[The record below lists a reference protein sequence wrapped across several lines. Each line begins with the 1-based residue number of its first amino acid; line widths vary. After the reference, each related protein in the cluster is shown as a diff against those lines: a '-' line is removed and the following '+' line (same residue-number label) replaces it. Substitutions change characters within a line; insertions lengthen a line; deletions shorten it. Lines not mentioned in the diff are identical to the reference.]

1 MAAKDDERTAPA
13 GRNAAPGT
21 TRALLATALDFYR
34 RGALAD
40 AERVYRQVIAAA
52 PDNADALLQLGI
64 LSGHLRRFAE
74 AEACL
79 EKAALLR
86 PTAPVCRSALGML
99 RAQQGRFADAVACF
113 DAALALDP
121 AHVPA
126 LVGRG
131 DASRELGRL
140 PAAEESFRR
149 AAAAAPGAW
158 EIRFGWAGALA
169 DLGRFDEAA
178 RLYDALL
185 THQPQ
190 SAAAHFNLACVLR
203 DCGRGDEAVRHYE
216 AALVA
221 DANFALARV
230 NLALTLQQ
238 LGRPADALAAASDA
252 LRRHPGEAGA
262 RAAFAAI
269 AGQHAPT
276 TYNAAFC
283 TRLQQCLAAVD
294 VRYEDLGR
302 SATAQIG
309 LKYGFAGALS
319 AIEAAGAA
327 AAQAALDAGVADGIF
342 ADPLLLLVLA
352 RTGIRDIQLEAFL
365 TGARRRFLFAGD
377 LPLSF
382 QPFLAALALQG
393 FNNAYVFAAD
403 DEEDARIAGAASALE
418 AALEHFTCPTA
429 DLESELLRYALY
441 APLSALKG
449 ATVLLRPAAEAW
461 SEPLRT
467 LIKTGVREPATEV
480 EIARTIRALGPIADR
495 TSQAVQAQ
503 YEEHPYPRWLSMPQ
517 IAPESFAARMRR
529 RFPGIEL
536 PAFVWQ
542 PLEILIA
549 GCGTGQEPIR
559 TARSLRHVRV
569 VAVDLSRASLAYAVR
584 RARELGTTNV
594 EFFQGDILALDK
606 LARQFAVIEAVGVLH
621 HMASPLDGWRHL
633 TALLRPGG
641 FMYVALYSAIA
652 RTDVITA
659 RARIAERGLRP
670 TARDIRAFRRRI
682 LWGEEGPQLA
692 ALGRG
697 RDIYDLNGC
706 RDLLFHAS
714 ERCFTLD
721 EVADMLATLDLEF
734 LGFDLDGDAPRR
746 YRAENPDDPN
756 ATDLRRWARFEQAN
770 PETFLG
776 MYVFWCRKRG

>member
-1 MAAKDDERTAPA
+1 MGAKDKERTAPA
-13 GRNAAPGT
+13 AGT
-21 TRALLATALDFYR
+21 TRALLAKALDFYR

-52 PDNADALLQLGI
+52 PENADALLQLGI
-64 LSGHLRRFAE
+64 LSGHLRRFPE

-99 RAQQGRFADAVACF
+99 RVQQGRFADAVACF
-113 DAALALDP
+113 DAALVLDP
-121 AHVPA
+121 VHVSA

-131 DASRELGRL
+131 DASRALGRL
-140 PAAEESFRR
+140 SAAEESFRR

-158 EIRFGWAGALA
+158 EIRFSWAGALA

-178 RLYDALL
+178 HLYDELL
-185 THQPQ
+185 THRPQ

-203 DCGRGDEAVRHYE
+203 DRGLGDEAVRHYV
-216 AALVA
+216 AALA
-221 DANFALARV
+221 SDANFAPARV
-230 NLALTLQQ
+230 SLALTLQQ
-238 LGRPADALAAASDA
+238 LGRSADALTVASDA
-252 LRRHPGEAGA
+252 LQRHPGDAGA

-276 TYNAAFC
+276 KYNAEFC
-283 TRLQQCLAAVD
+283 ARLQQCLTADD

-302 SATAQIG
+302 SATAQID
-309 LKYGFAGALS
+309 LQYDIAGALP
-319 AIEAAGAA
+319 AIEAAGAV
-327 AAQAALDAGVADGIF
+327 AAQAALDVGVADGIF

-352 RTGIRDIQLEAFL
+352 RAGIRDIQLEAFL
-365 TGARRRFLFAGD
+365 TGARRRFLLAGD
-377 LPLSF
+377 LPPSF

-393 FNNAYVFAAD
+393 FNNAYVFVTD
-403 DEEDARIAGAASALE
+403 DAEDACVAAAASALE
-418 AALEHFTCPTA
+418 TALEHFTAPTA

-441 APLSALKG
+441 APIIALKG
-449 ATVLLRPAAEAW
+449 AAALLRPAAETW
-461 SEPLRT
+461 SEPLRA
-467 LIKTGVREPATEV
+467 LLKISVREPATEI
-480 EIARTIRALGPIADR
+480 EIARTIRALGPVVDR

-503 YEEHPYPRWLSMPQ
+503 YEEHPYPRWLSMPR

-536 PAFVWQ
+536 PAFIWQ
-542 PLEILIA
+542 PLEILVA

-559 TARSLRHVRV
+559 TARSLSHVCV

-584 RARELGTTNV
+584 KARELETANV
-594 EFFQGDILALDK
+594 EFLQGDILTLDK

-621 HMASPLDGWRHL
+621 HMASPLDGWRRL

-652 RTDVITA
+652 RADVTVA

-670 TARDIRAFRRRI
+670 NARDIRAFRRRI

-721 EVADMLATLDLEF
+721 EVADMLAALDLEF
-734 LGFDLDGDAPRR
+734 LGFELDGDAPRR
-746 YRAENPDDPN
+746 YRAENPEDPN
-756 ATDLRRWARFEQAN
+756 ATDLQRWGRFEQAN
-770 PETFLG
+770 PETFIG
-776 MYVFWCRKRG
+776 MYVFWCRKRA

>member
-1 MAAKDDERTAPA
+1 MATKDEERTAPA
-13 GRNAAPGT
+13 ERNKAAAT
-21 TRALLATALDFYR
+21 TRALLATALDLYR

-40 AERVYRQVIAAA
+40 AERAYRQVIAIA

-64 LSGHLRRFAE
+64 LNGHLRCFAE

-79 EKAALLR
+79 ERAALLQ
-86 PTAPVCRSALGML
+86 PTVPVSRSALGMV
-99 RAQQGRFADAVACF
+99 RAQQGRFADALACF

-121 AHVPA
+121 VHVPA

-131 DASRELGRL
+131 DAARDLGRL
-140 PAAEESFRR
+140 LVAEESFRR
-149 AAAAAPGAW
+149 AASAAPGVW

-169 DLGRFDEAA
+169 DLGRFDEAV
-178 RLYDALL
+178 RLYEALL
-185 THQPQ
+185 AQRPQ
-190 SAAAHFNLACVLR
+190 SAAAQFNLACVLR
-203 DCGRGDEAVRHYE
+203 DRDRGDEAVCHYE
-216 AALVA
+216 AALAA
-221 DANFALARV
+221 DANFAPARV
-230 NLALTLQQ
+230 SLALTLQQ
-238 LGRPADALAAASDA
+238 LGRPADALAVASDA
-252 LRRHPGEAGA
+252 LQRHPGDAGA
-262 RAAFAAI
+262 RAAYAAI

-276 TYNAAFC
+276 MYNAEFC
-283 TRLQQCLAAVD
+283 ARLQQCLAGDD
-294 VRYEDLGR
+294 VRYGDLGR
-302 SATAQIG
+302 SAAAQIG
-309 LKYGFAGALS
+309 LKYGLAGALP

-327 AAQAALDAGVADGIF
+327 SAQTALDAGVADGFF

-352 RTGIRDIQLEAFL
+352 RTGIRDVPLEAFL
-365 TGARRRFLFAGD
+365 TGARRRFLFARD

-382 QPFLAALALQG
+382 QPFLAALAQQC

-403 DEEDARIAGAASALE
+403 GDEEARVAAVASALE
-418 AALEHFTCPTA
+418 AALEHFAAPTA
-429 DLESELLRYALY
+429 HFESELLRYALY
-441 APLSALKG
+441 APPLALEG
-449 ATVLLRPAAEAW
+449 ATALLQATAETW
-461 SEPLRT
+461 SEPLRA
-467 LIKTGVREPATEV
+467 LIETGVREPATEV
-480 EIARTIRALGPIADR
+480 EIGRTIRALEPVADR
-495 TSQAVQAQ
+495 TSQVVQAQ
-503 YEEHPYPRWLSMPQ
+503 YEEHPYPRWLSMPR

-536 PAFVWQ
+536 PAFIWQ
-542 PLEILIA
+542 PLEILVA

-569 VAVDLSRASLAYAVR
+569 VAVDLSRTSLAYAAR
-584 RARELGTTNV
+584 KARELGAANV
-594 EFFQGDILALDK
+594 EFLQGDILALGK

-621 HMASPLDGWRHL
+621 HMASPLDGWRRL

-652 RTDVITA
+652 RADVTAA
-659 RARIAERGLRP
+659 RARIAECGLRP
-670 TARDIRAFRRRI
+670 AVPDIRAFRRRI

-692 ALGRG
+692 ALARG
-697 RDIYDLNGC
+697 RDIYDLHGC

-734 LGFDLDGDAPRR
+734 VGFDLDGDAPRR
-746 YRAENPDDPN
+746 YRAANPDDPT

-776 MYVFWCRKRG
+776 MYVFWCRKRA